1 MIDYT
6 FEKTTDITAQQILGL
21 YQSVGWS
28 AYTRQPQTTLKALD
42 NSTVLWAVA
51 DQKLIGLCRGI
62 TDGET
67 ILYIQDILV
76 DPNFQGQHVGTKLVK
91 KFLNHFQNIGQ
102 TVLITDPEDKT
113 LEFYQSLNFLEITPQ
128 KYGRAFVLE
137 RRFN

>member
-28 AYTRQPQTTLKALD
+28 AYTQQPQTTLKALD

-51 DQKLIGLCRGI
+51 DQKLIGLRRGI